1 MQANQDNKK
10 RFVYAAM
17 FVVAYLLWTV
27 VRGGGGSDNA
37 DVWKLVIGLTVAGG
51 VGAATGPKLHKLLA
65 PMFLGRRLPP
75 KSKRP
80 RRH

>member
-1 MQANQDNKK
+1 MQANQDNTK
-10 RFVYAAM
+10 RLIYAAT

-27 VRGGGGSDNA
+27 FRGGGGSDNA
-37 DVWKLVIGLTVAGG
+37 DVWNLLIGLAVAGA
-51 VGAATGPKLHKLLA
+51 VGAAAGPRLNEMLVR
-65 PMFLGRRLPP
+65 MFLGRRLPP

>member
-1 MQANQDNKK
+1 MNANHDNTK
-10 RFVYAAM
+10 RFIYAVT

-27 VRGGGGSDNA
+27 LRGGGGSDDA
-37 DVWKLVIGLTVAGG
+37 AVWNLLIGLTVAGA
-51 VGAATGPKLHKLLA
+51 VGAAAGPRLNEILVR
-65 PMFLGRRLPP
+65 MFLGRRLAH